1 MHHLW
6 WKLEKP
12 WLKKYGRVNS
22 DSLLFGGFWVKYAGT
37 SVLLNMPRINQSSQ
51 LCSKFKQCVRCVWE
65 WVLHHVQSELM
76 LHLLQHTS
84 ALELGLQDSDGDV
97 APDFLSL
104 LHSAAVCVEQFK
116 GYTIIVRHY
125 GRVSILVINSF
136 SNRKAHSM
144 RKLLF
149 WKLDHN
155 FH

>member
-12 WLKKYGRVNS
+12 WLKKYCGVNS

-37 SVLLNMPRINQSSQ
+37 SVLLNMARINQSNQ
-51 LCSKFKQCVRCVWE
+51 LCSKFKQCVTRVWE
-65 WVLHHVQSELM
+65 WVRHHLQSGLM

-84 ALELGLQDSDGDV
+84 ALALQDSDEDV

-104 LHSAAVCVEQFK
+104 LHRAAVCVEQFK

-125 GRVSILVINSF
+125 GRVSILVMNSF
-136 SNRKAHSM
+136 CNRKAHSM

-149 WKLDHN
+149 WKLYHN